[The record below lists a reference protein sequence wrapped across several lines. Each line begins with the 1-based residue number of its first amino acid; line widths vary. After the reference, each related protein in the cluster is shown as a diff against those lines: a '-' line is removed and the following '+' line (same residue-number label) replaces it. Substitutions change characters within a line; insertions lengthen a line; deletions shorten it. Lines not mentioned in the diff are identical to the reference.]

1 MSDWLEATRDA
12 FARLGATHARGRA
25 AEEVARQ
32 WLEAQGYAVQEIN
45 VRTAAGEI
53 DVVARDGEVLCFI
66 EIKARAT
73 DEFGPAIS
81 AVTAPKQRRLVR
93 AAACYLTDRREATPV
108 RFDVLGLDLVA
119 GEWRYTL
126 VRDAFQADGFGVW

>member
-1 MSDWLEATRDA
+1 LSDWLEATRDA

-25 AEEVARQ
+25 AEEVARL
-32 WLEAQGYAVQEIN
+32 WLEGQGYAVEEIN

-53 DVVARDGEVLCFI
+53 DVVARDGETLCFI
-66 EIKARAT
+66 EVKARAT

-81 AVTAPKQRRLVR
+81 AVTAAKQRRLAR
-93 AAACYLTDRREATPV
+93 AAACFLTDRRGATAV
-108 RFDVLGLDLVA
+108 RFDVLGLDLVG

-126 VRDAFQADGFGVW
+126 VRDAFRADGVGVW